1 MAIITVV
8 TIIYSLQYDG
18 RVVKAETL
26 DIEVLIDGVDI
37 EPKGK
42 IIGSCVP
49 FTNGIELWHYSGGW
63 WKYKDLIIY
72 DKDLEEA
79 IKEKIIFEYKIE
91 PELYKK
97 LIEERI
103 YKGCMFNNIN
113 KWKNYGE

>member
-1 MAIITVV
+1 
-8 TIIYSLQYDG
+8 
-18 RVVKAETL
+18 
-26 DIEVLIDGVDI
+26 
-37 EPKGK
+37 
-42 IIGSCVP
+42 
-49 FTNGIELWHYSGGW
+49 
-63 WKYKDLIIY
+63 LIIY

-113 KWKNYGE
+113 K